1 MRLNRSGLILGIAAF
16 ATAMALSCGMKTYAA
31 DDITALRDKTA
42 EDFDEE
48 FIAGTAI
55 TGNEI
60 TDKELMNLV
69 TTHFNGV
76 TLGNELKPDCMFG
89 YKNEFC
95 PGTETVTLNGEKIEV
110 PIMGFARAE
119 KYLDYI
125 LAWNEENPDRQIRVR
140 GHVLV
145 WHSQTP
151 EWFFHEEYDA
161 SKPYVT
167 PEEMDKRQEWY
178 IKSVLEHFVGP
189 ESEYKDLFYGWDVLN
204 EAVSDNRGTYRN
216 DKEGSSWWAVYQSND
231 YIISAFRYANKYAPS
246 SVKLYYNDYNDCTS
260 SKIKGIEELLT
271 AVKEAPGTRIDGMG
285 MQGHYDINY
294 PTIQAFKQAAA
305 RYCAIVDEVM
315 VTELDFKA
323 SSMYDGTKDT
333 LGSEYMRQ
341 AVRYRDIYEA
351 MKELN
356 DSGEAKVTGMI
367 VWGVIDGNSWLQAY
381 TGVGGGVTDGRPQ
394 CPLLFD
400 DDYEPKPAFYGITD
414 PDKLEIL
421 IAENKKAVDEA
432 KAAKK
437 AEAEAAK
444 AEAEK
449 EAEIAAAAEAGADA
463 ATGEAT
469 EAKEK
474 ASFNAANVRRGHI
487 TGLIVLIILCGA
499 VAVLTAESKR
509 P

>member
-1 MRLNRSGLILGIAAF
+1 MNRSGLIFGIAAF
-16 ATAMALSCGMKTYAA
+16 AAAIMLSGSMKIYAA

-42 EDFDEE
+42 EDFGEE

-60 TDKELMNLV
+60 NDKELMNLV

-89 YKNEFC
+89 YNNESC
-95 PGTETVTLNGEKIEV
+95 PGTETVTLNGEEIEV

-119 KYLDYI
+119 KYLDHF

-151 EWFFHEEYDA
+151 EWFFHEDYDA

-167 PEEMDKRQEWY
+167 PEVMDKRQEWY

-246 SVKLYYNDYNDCTS
+246 SLKLYYNDYNDCTS
-260 SKIKGIEELLT
+260 SKISAVEELLT
-271 AVKEAPGTRIDGMG
+271 SVKEAPGTRVDGMG

-294 PTIQAFKQAAA
+294 PTIQAFKQAAT

-341 AVRYRDIYEA
+341 AVRYRDIYAA

-421 IAENKKAVDEA
+421 IEENKKARDEA
-432 KAAKK
+432 KAEKKAKEEAVAAEAKK
-437 AEAEAAK
+437 AAEIAQA

-449 EAEIAAAAEAGADA
+449 DAE
-463 ATGEAT
+463 TGEIT
-469 EAKEK
+469 EAMEK
-474 ASFNAANVRRGHI
+474 ASLNAANIRRGHI
-487 TGLIVLIILCGA
+487 TGLIVFILLCGS
-499 VAVLTAESKR
+499 VVVMTLRTKR

>member
-95 PGTETVTLNGEKIEV
+95 PGTETVTLNGEEIEV

-151 EWFFHEEYDA
+151 EWFFHEEYDS